1 MGRVLGNV
9 KARGKRAWVAARSE
23 LSRKKEMKENIC
35 KPHSGYIES
44 NLMSLTDATMVDLEW

>member
-9 KARGKRAWVAARSE
+9 KARGKRAWVAARSQ
-23 LSRKKEMKENIC
+23 LSRKKEMNENIC

-44 NLMSLTDATMVDLEW
+44 NLMSLTNATMVDLRW

>member
-9 KARGKRAWVAARSE
+9 KARGKRAWVAARSQ
-23 LSRKKEMKENIC
+23 LPRKKEMKENIC

-44 NLMSLTDATMVDLEW
+44 NLMSLTNATMVDLRW